1 MTGLRNLFESF
12 DELDSYKRVDGTHP
26 LDLYV
31 GKDEMS
37 RWTMLLVTDIQPVG
51 VVSSKMI
58 RTGVGVRKDGRWT
71 LGFSLIDDTYE
82 DMFILFCS
90 DIIDTSRNLK
100 DTNKA
105 AAFIVNRYKEWK
117 EMLASS
123 RGTLLSS
130 EEVKGLLGEMFC
142 LQKYLAPQYG
152 VDQAVMSWTGPRY
165 LPQDFIIGETWYE
178 VKTISGSCSE
188 VKISSVEQLDSSVP
202 G

>member
-58 RTGVGVRKDGRWT
+58 RTSVGVRKDGRWT

-105 AAFIVNRYKEWK
+105 AAFIVNRYK
-117 EMLASS
+117 
-123 RGTLLSS
+123 
-130 EEVKGLLGEMFC
+130 
-142 LQKYLAPQYG
+142 
-152 VDQAVMSWTGPRY
+152 
-165 LPQDFIIGETWYE
+165 
-178 VKTISGSCSE
+178 
-188 VKISSVEQLDSSVP
+188 
-202 G
+202 